1 MKRADEWKRTAA
13 TIPASS
19 SDRLLRSMGF
29 DLVMEYAEIASSLPE
44 TAVAPLELA
53 TGTGRM
59 TAVLAS
65 WFPVVVTGDI
75 SLADIAR
82 VHQRLPDE
90 RWDRVQFL
98 QLDME
103 RLPFRN
109 NSIRAIVCLNTI
121 HETEHPERCIE
132 EMVRTIR
139 NDGTLVIGDFS
150 RTGFDVM
157 QRIER
162 EVYGRDHHEGTMP
175 MTAVEKFLG
184 KRFTNIRTIDTAL
197 NRTLSVT
204 GKR

>member
-1 MKRADEWKRTAA
+1 MDWKRTVAS
-13 TIPASS
+13 IPASS

-29 DLVMEYAEIASSLPE
+29 DLVREYAQVTAALPDN
-44 TAVAPLELA
+44 TKTTLELA

-65 WFPVVVTGDI
+65 WFPSVITGDI
-75 SLADIAR
+75 SLTDVAR

-90 RWDRVQFL
+90 RWERVQFL

-109 NSIRAIVCLNTI
+109 NSIGTIVCLNTI
-121 HETEHPERCIE
+121 HETKHPEQCLE
-132 EMVRTIR
+132 EMIRAVRS
-139 NDGTLVIGDFS
+139 DGTLIIGDFS
-150 RTGFDVM
+150 RNGFDVM
-157 QRIER
+157 QRIEQ

-175 MTAVEKFLG
+175 ISKVEEILRKG
-184 KRFTNIRTIDTAL
+184 FTEIRIIETPL